1 MNISINNLSDEQ
13 MEFIKTAKQGKNIL
27 VDACIG
33 SGKTTAIQALCNEFS
48 DKKILYLTYNRLL
61 KIDAKAKIK
70 ANNVCVQNYH
80 GFAYMILCRMR
91 IKTSASD
98 SIQEFNRQKPMLAN
112 YDMLVLDEYQDI
124 EQEIA
129 EMLLYIKEQNA
140 DMQIIAVGDMKQ
152 KIYDKT
158 TLDVLEFIQDFLG
171 NYTILHF
178 TRCFRLSAGIAERL
192 GNIWEKDIVG
202 VNKSCSV
209 EHMPLNK
216 IIEFLANQNP
226 ADILCL
232 GSRTGD
238 MTTVLNQLEKNY
250 KDTFNKNTVY
260 ASIVDEDR
268 RNLFSSN
275 DVAIFTTYDSSKGLE
290 RKICI
295 VFDFTEEYWQL
306 RINKPMVNYEIL
318 RNIFCV
324 AASRGKEKIIFAQS
338 GQYTP
343 LSDET
348 LSIKPLTK
356 NRFIR
361 PFYISEMF
369 DFKYKE
375 DVEECYKLLKTKR
388 VHLKNHQTI
397 YIKNNDGMIDLSP
410 CIGIY
415 QEASFFKNYDIDSEI
430 EYAQDIHSDRPRLSI
445 KEDMTLDDKIL
456 YLTAYETYQDRYVTQ
471 VQRPFVTKEQA
482 NNIYN
487 RLKSIFTPDEEVQKE
502 CFIEFRDKHGETY
515 SIRGRIDVLKDNV
528 VYELKFV
535 SQLSHE
541 HFLQCACYMIAL
553 DLEKGVLWNTQN
565 NTMYEIAIPDRQQFL
580 NVVIKTITKGEIN
593 KV

>member
-1 MNISINNLSDEQ
+1 MNISINDLSNEQ

-33 SGKTTAIQALCNEFS
+33 SGKTTAIQALCNEFC

-98 SIQEFNRQKPMLAN
+98 SIQEFNRQKPTLAN

-158 TLDVLEFIQDFLG
+158 TLDVLKFIQEFLG
-171 NYTILHF
+171 EYTLLHF
-178 TRCFRLSAGIAERL
+178 TQCFRLSSGIAAQL

-250 KDTFNKNTVY
+250 KDIFNKNTVY

-275 DVAIFTTYDSSKGLE
+275 DIAIFTTYDSSKGLE
-290 RKICI
+290 RKICV

-348 LSIKPLTK
+348 LSIKQLTK

-388 VHLKNHQTI
+388 VHLKNHETI

-502 CFIEFRDKHGETY
+502 CFIEFRDKRGETY
-515 SIRGRIDVLKDNV
+515 NIRGRIDVLKDNV

-580 NVVIKTITKGEIN
+580 DMVIKTITKGEIN

>member
-1 MNISINNLSDEQ
+1 
-13 MEFIKTAKQGKNIL
+13 
-27 VDACIG
+27 
-33 SGKTTAIQALCNEFS
+33 
-48 DKKILYLTYNRLL
+48 
-61 KIDAKAKIK
+61 
-70 ANNVCVQNYH
+70 
-80 GFAYMILCRMR
+80 
-91 IKTSASD
+91 
-98 SIQEFNRQKPMLAN
+98 
-112 YDMLVLDEYQDI
+112 
-124 EQEIA
+124 
-129 EMLLYIKEQNA
+129 
-140 DMQIIAVGDMKQ
+140 
-152 KIYDKT
+152 
-158 TLDVLEFIQDFLG
+158 
-171 NYTILHF
+171 
-178 TRCFRLSAGIAERL
+178 
-192 GNIWEKDIVG
+192 
-202 VNKSCSV
+202 
-209 EHMPLNK
+209 
-216 IIEFLANQNP
+216 
-226 ADILCL
+226 
-232 GSRTGD
+232 
-238 MTTVLNQLEKNY
+238 
-250 KDTFNKNTVY
+250 
-260 ASIVDEDR
+260 
-268 RNLFSSN
+268 
-275 DVAIFTTYDSSKGLE
+275 
-290 RKICI
+290 

-388 VHLKNHQTI
+388 VHLKNHETI

-502 CFIEFRDKHGETY
+502 CFIEFRDKRGETY
-515 SIRGRIDVLKDNV
+515 NIRGRIDVLKDNV

-580 NVVIKTITKGEIN
+580 DMVIKTITKGEIN